1 MSNIDGADWRA
12 KDAARV
18 ACCKKR
24 PKEVLLTGGNALQ
37 TQATAALNGGCGVI
51 AISELKS
58 GKAAYIDPDGSFGPL
73 LSFYDDE
80 LPARTFRKAEDIP
93 AIDNCRIQIVAAGV
107 KEDWKDFFTKS
118 GPLSGTMARVL
129 PILACDRDAA
139 RLMYERLP
147 PYEFTLRGLKKVL
160 EIMEEK
166 FGKDISDTEI
176 PPLTLR
182 FSSSRVDGEY
192 RATNALMVDDD
203 LEAARP
209 NYRRMF
215 RTLLNSAPPTAD
227 VLVDEGSGCGLFK
240 VFLAK
245 TTAHYSTLVRTQAD
259 RTFLNG
265 LEDNILR
272 LSSDF
277 FGRILC

>member
-1 MSNIDGADWRA
+1 M
-12 KDAARV
+12 
-18 ACCKKR
+18 
-24 PKEVLLTGGNALQ
+24 Q

-176 PPLTLR
+176 PRLTLR
-182 FSSSRVDGEY
+182 FSSSRVDGNY
-192 RATNALMVDDD
+192 RATNALIVDED
-203 LEAARP
+203 LGAARP
-209 NYRRMF
+209 KGECSEY
-215 RTLLNSAPPTAD
+215 
-227 VLVDEGSGCGLFK
+227 C
-240 VFLAK
+240 
-245 TTAHYSTLVRTQAD
+245 
-259 RTFLNG
+259 
-265 LEDNILR
+265 
-272 LSSDF
+272 
-277 FGRILC
+277 